1 MSPLKLFEYMSSNK
15 PIISSNLK
23 SIKEILTN
31 NHDAILCDPDKFD
44 EWKEAIERLNKDKKF
59 VKKISKN
66 AYNNFLNNFTWDI
79 RAKKILKEFVNLK
92 ITIFNFSLSGGGTEY
107 MLSVFFTKLSEMKK
121 YKVNLLIC
129 KKGGHYDDKIV
140 NKNKLFFLNKDRV
153 IFSIYNLYKFLKVSQ
168 TKILI
173 TSMLHTNVVAIMLK
187 LFLIPNLR
195 VIIRESNTISIK
207 FYYDNSFKSKILNF
221 IAKKIYKKADVI
233 IAPTN
238 VIKND
243 LVKHYN
249 VNPNLIYKIP
259 NPYDFNE
266 IEKLSKKIP
275 TKKEKKLLNNDY
287 LLSIG
292 RLHQQKN
299 FPFLIKTFKNI
310 ISNKKFKN
318 LKLFILGDGKDKN
331 ILKEH
336 INTLNLRNNVKL
348 LGFKKNPFIFMKN
361 CKLFILSS
369 IYEGHSNVLVHSQY
383 FNNKILSSSAAGAN
397 KEVLSSN
404 GISYNSKD
412 PIKVANLAIN
422 MLKSKKKNI
431 SKSKL
436 LNKFSD
442 KNIIYKIV
450 KLFN

>member
-1 MSPLKLFEYMSSNK
+1 MNQK
-15 PIISSNLK
+15 
-23 SIKEILTN
+23 
-31 NHDAILCDPDKFD
+31 C
-44 EWKEAIERLNKDKKF
+44 
-59 VKKISKN
+59 
-66 AYNNFLNNFTWDI
+66 
-79 RAKKILKEFVNLK
+79 
-92 ITIFNFSLSGGGTEY
+92 
-107 MLSVFFTKLSEMKK
+107 
-121 YKVNLLIC
+121 
-129 KKGGHYDDKIV
+129 
-140 NKNKLFFLNKDRV
+140 
-153 IFSIYNLYKFLKVSQ
+153 
-168 TKILI
+168 
-173 TSMLHTNVVAIMLK
+173 
-187 LFLIPNLR
+187 LR
-195 VIIRESNTISIK
+195 
-207 FYYDNSFKSKILNF
+207 
-221 IAKKIYKKADVI
+221 
-233 IAPTN
+233 
-238 VIKND
+238 
-243 LVKHYN
+243 LVKH
-249 VNPNLIYKIP
+249 L
-259 NPYDFNE
+259 
-266 IEKLSKKIP
+266 
-275 TKKEKKLLNNDY
+275 
-287 LLSIG
+287 
-292 RLHQQKN
+292 KN

-331 ILKEH
+331 NLKEH
-336 INTLNLRNNVKL
+336 INTLNLRKNVKL